1 MAKPLKAAKFSQK
14 REYVVCKRCICPPC
28 FIPSHGDVFF
38 YRPKISALVT
48 GFRYAVTRSSSAMR
62 LA

>member
-14 REYVVCKRCICPPC
+14 WEYVVCKSSICHSVFFRPT
-28 FIPSHGDVFF
+28 GTFF